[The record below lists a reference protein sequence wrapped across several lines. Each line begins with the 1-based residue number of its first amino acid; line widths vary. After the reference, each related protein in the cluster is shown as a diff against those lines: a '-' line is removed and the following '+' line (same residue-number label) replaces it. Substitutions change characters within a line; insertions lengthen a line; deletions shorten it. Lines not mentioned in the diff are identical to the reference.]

1 MPNRTRT
8 QITAFT
14 LAGAMLALT
23 GLAVSGCG
31 QRMGGLRARIEANK
45 LARSV
50 PVQGTPVTVGQ
61 ITAIDVENPWGDVV
75 IDARPRNEESF
86 IAFKVRKE
94 RHLRWRGAW
103 QGFEF
108 DPTGAYFTAEHETDG
123 EVGTVVVR
131 PTDLTVEGF
140 RPPVDI
146 IVYVPRADGI
156 RVRNAGGN
164 VTVVGATGSI
174 DVRSGSEDHLGG
186 DVEIRTDL
194 TLDDLL
200 VAESTGGD
208 VRVVA
213 SKDSAGTIELVAPR
227 GETTFDGRYGVTA
240 HSRPSKGHWT
250 GVWND
255 GINPI
260 RIHSEAGDAVMMI
273 VENPTMYSLK
283 GW

>member
-1 MPNRTRT
+1 MPTRT
-8 QITAFT
+8 NTPIIALT
-14 LAGAMLALT
+14 LAAALLT
-23 GLAVSGCG
+23 LTGCG
-31 QRMGGLRARIEANK
+31 QRLGGIRARIENNK
-45 LARSV
+45 LARSI

-108 DPTGAYFTAEHETDG
+108 DPTGSYFTAEHETNG

-146 IVYVPRADGI
+146 IVYVPRADGVRI
-156 RVRNAGGN
+156 RNAGGK
-164 VTVVGATGSI
+164 VTVIGATGSI
-174 DVRSGSEDHLGG
+174 DVRSGTDDIAGG
-186 DVEIRTDL
+186 DIMIRTDER
-194 TLDDLL
+194 LDDLIT
-200 VAESTGGD
+200 AESTGGD
-208 VRVVA
+208 VKVVA
-213 SKDSAGTIELVAPR
+213 GKDSAGTIELTAPR
-227 GETTFDGRYGVTA
+227 GDVTFDGRYGVTA
-240 HSRPSKGHWT
+240 HSRPAKGSWT

-260 RIHSEAGDAVMMI
+260 SLHSESGDAVMVI
-273 VENPTMYSLK
+273 VDHPTMYTLK
-283 GW
+283 DW